1 MMMKPL
7 SGSLSILQAALVVEE
22 IKRHRLER
30 SVRLRVRQIC
40 YWLSVLLIISL
51 QRGRVSESQQE

>member
-30 SVRLRVRQIC
+30 SVRQIRQIC